1 MDANLNYYQQV
12 MSRLAGYSAIVTCFV
27 LPISTSATTILFA
40 LTALLVLVSGA
51 YCQQWRRW
59 LCNPASLCLLA
70 YYAVILLGATYS
82 IGSSHDISKAL
93 LQQLRVIEALL
104 IMPVFFNKQ
113 WRKYAIIAF
122 LVAMT
127 LTVLASYVHYYIW
140 GWQTRGQMSPAC
152 VFKDNIVQS
161 FLMAIA
167 IGLLMS
173 KAIESVGLAR
183 WGMSL
188 LIVLMLFNNFV
199 MSVSRTGYVIT
210 FAVLLFWSFSYLP
223 PKRVGLVCIGLLLL
237 FFGLFGGNTTLSS
250 RFEEAWKNSMQY
262 TQQQPDMTTSAASR
276 LEMLKRGWW
285 LFKQSPVI
293 GYGTGS
299 LKQANTVYN
308 QAHAHLPELKFANSN
323 TIYLNAMTRYGVV
336 GLILLFIFFTVL
348 WWYAYRLPDQERYLV
363 RVVLLSVLVGG
374 LFNSWL
380 TDFVPGYLLPLF
392 VVISYSAW
400 HSVPD

>member
-1 MDANLNYYQQV
+1 
-12 MSRLAGYSAIVTCFV
+12 
-27 LPISTSATTILFA
+27 
-40 LTALLVLVSGA
+40 
-51 YCQQWRRW
+51 
-59 LCNPASLCLLA
+59 
-70 YYAVILLGATYS
+70 
-82 IGSSHDISKAL
+82 
-93 LQQLRVIEALL
+93 
-104 IMPVFFNKQ
+104 
-113 WRKYAIIAF
+113 
-122 LVAMT
+122 
-127 LTVLASYVHYYIW
+127 
-140 GWQTRGQMSPAC
+140 
-152 VFKDNIVQS
+152 
-161 FLMAIA
+161 
-167 IGLLMS
+167 
-173 KAIESVGLAR
+173 
-183 WGMSL
+183 
-188 LIVLMLFNNFV
+188 
-199 MSVSRTGYVIT
+199 
-210 FAVLLFWSFSYLP
+210 
-223 PKRVGLVCIGLLLL
+223 
-237 FFGLFGGNTTLSS
+237 
-250 RFEEAWKNSMQY
+250 MQY